1 MVLQDLYYCYNN
13 LQAASSSVEEKVCF
27 IYLCCVSFPVKSI
40 LNVRLS
46 ESTDKPNNVSV
57 LELPGD
63 ILIVPQV
70 SQYIK
75 LHWIFHISE
84 QRISCKQ

>member
-1 MVLQDLYYCYNN
+1 M
-13 LQAASSSVEEKVCF
+13 
-27 IYLCCVSFPVKSI
+27 IYVCCVSFSVKSI

-70 SQYIK
+70 SQYVK
-75 LHWIFHISE
+75 LQCTFYVSE
-84 QRISCKQ
+84 QRISRKR